1 MGLVYLNHQ
10 HHTDWQNPFNMIR
23 IGPHLDYLHRGMLH
37 PQPIQDHLTII
48 IISHHHLCIMFV
60 ETMDYTTVTVS
71 DKLPCGHNKKYLYF
85 HAALRGSRRYRCAKC
100 DDPECNSAF
109 MKKDKEMAQTIRK
122 VLTVEE
128 AKAKQRETI
137 EVELDTLISL
147 FEKEL
152 LVNLCYTYNMEN
164 IDDYH
169 RRSLIFRE
177 IQIIFQNAGWKV
189 TRYQNNSGRDTTDS
203 LTITAE

>member
-1 MGLVYLNHQ
+1 
-10 HHTDWQNPFNMIR
+10 
-23 IGPHLDYLHRGMLH
+23 
-37 PQPIQDHLTII
+37 
-48 IISHHHLCIMFV
+48 
-60 ETMDYTTVTVS
+60 MDYTIHNAS
-71 DKLPCGHNKKYLYF
+71 DKLSCGHDKKYIYF
-85 HAALRGSRRYRCAKC
+85 HPGLRGSRRYRCAKC

-137 EVELDTLISL
+137 EVELDTLIPL

-152 LVNLCYTYNMEN
+152 LVNLCYTYDMEN

-189 TRYQNNSGRDTTDS
+189 TRYQNNSVRDTTDS